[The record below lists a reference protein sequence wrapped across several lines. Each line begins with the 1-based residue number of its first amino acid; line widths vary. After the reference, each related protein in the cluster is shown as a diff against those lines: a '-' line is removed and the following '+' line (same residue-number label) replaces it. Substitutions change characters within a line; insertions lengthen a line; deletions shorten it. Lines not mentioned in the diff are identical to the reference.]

1 MTLPSTPRHGL
12 LLLDKPKGLSSMAA
26 VSRIKRILGIR
37 KAGHTGT
44 LDPIA
49 TGLLPICLGH
59 ATRVAGMLLA
69 TNKAYRA
76 ELMLGVATNT
86 CDAEGEVSQEAS
98 VPEELDEA
106 QWETFLEAY
115 RGDIE
120 QVPPAFSALK
130 VKGKRAY
137 QLAREGKEVV
147 LEARSVHV
155 ERLLLEHWEAPHA
168 RLFCAV
174 SKGTYIR
181 SLIRDL
187 GNDIGCG
194 AHMTALRRTQVGP
207 FSLEDAISLEELRE
221 NPEAAHQHIITLF
234 DLFPDWPVFELTDHE
249 ERLFGNGAIPHSFA
263 ERQPLADAPHRILSR
278 DGRLMGF
285 VTWEDKWKVMMI
297 FPEDPAPKA

>member
-1 MTLPSTPRHGL
+1 MISPIIPRHGL
-12 LLLDKPKGLSSMAA
+12 LLLDKPKGLSSMSA
-26 VSRIKRILGIR
+26 VARVKRILGIR

-76 ELMLGVATNT
+76 ELQLGVATDT
-86 CDAEGEVSQEAS
+86 CDAEGEVVREAP
-98 VPEELDEA
+98 VPDELDEA
-106 QWETFLEAY
+106 QWENFLKAY

-147 LEARSVHV
+147 LEARPVHV
-155 ERLLLEHWEAPHA
+155 EQLLLEHWEAPYA

-187 GNDIGCG
+187 GEDIGCG

-221 NPEAAHQHIITLF
+221 NPEMARQHIISLF
-234 DLFPDWPVFELTDHE
+234 DLFPDWPVFELTEQE
-249 ERLFGNGAIPHSFA
+249 ERLFANGAIPYSFS
-263 ERQPLADAPHRILSR
+263 ERQPLANAPHRVLSGN
-278 DGRLMGF
+278 GRLMGF
-285 VTWEDKWKVMMI
+285 VTWEEEWKVMKI
-297 FPEDPAPKA
+297 FPEDPPPKA